1 MCVYF
6 FFLLLLFTLSVSA
19 LYFCIKCKF
28 DMWTSTYSK
37 RTAKVTSEETR
48 KRSQM
53 SLQEFANKSLILIF
67 QKMTTHLWRI
77 IVTCLQFFE
86 RKFVNSRGIRKK
98 HSPLWN
104 WKKKK
109 KNEANEC
116 VICQIIKWYIAIIQ
130 KGMSNIGKFTRSK
143 RRNMQER
150 NNKLI

>member
-1 MCVYF
+1 MCLF
-6 FFLLLLFTLSVSA
+6 FFLLLFTLSVPA

-37 RTAKVTSEETR
+37 WTAKVTSEETR

-98 HSPLWN
+98 HSPVWN
-104 WKKKK
+104 WKKKRK
-109 KNEANEC
+109 C
-116 VICQIIKWYIAIIQ
+116 GICQIIKWYIAIIQ

-143 RRNMQER
+143 RGNMQER